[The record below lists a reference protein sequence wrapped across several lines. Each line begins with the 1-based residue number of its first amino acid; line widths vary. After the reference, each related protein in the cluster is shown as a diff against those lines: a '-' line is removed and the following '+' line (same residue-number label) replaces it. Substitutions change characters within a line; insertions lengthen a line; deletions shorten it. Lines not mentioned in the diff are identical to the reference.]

1 MGIRS
6 AFRLGILLGLLAQA
20 LPAWG
25 EEASPFPLPPGLER
39 NVAFWKRIFVEFRT
53 TDYVIHD
60 RENLDVIY
68 DVVSVQDLFGSV
80 PPTERQI
87 GEAVARVRQR
97 YAETLRRMAAGDA
110 AVPLTAEETRA
121 GQVLGC
127 PCPRERLAEAAER
140 VHVQRGVQEK
150 FAAGLARGHALSPR
164 VTVLLRR
171 RGVPAELAV
180 LPLIESAFEDRAVSR
195 AGAVGIWQF
204 TRETARRFL
213 RIGRGVDERRDPIR
227 SADAAARLL
236 REHYE
241 VLGSWP
247 LAITAYNHGR
257 SGVHQAVA
265 TVGSADLG
273 EIVRRYQGPRFG
285 FASKN
290 FYAEFLAALEVARGW
305 GWDPAAPI
313 DAGEEM
319 RAARAVPPD
328 PSPDPTPPGRR
339 HTVRARES
347 LWTIARHYAVSPRA
361 VQRLN
366 GIRDPRRLR
375 PGEELRIPN

>member
-1 MGIRS
+1 MGIRRS
-6 AFRLGILLGLLAQA
+6 FRLGLLLGLLAQA

-25 EEASPFPLPPGLER
+25 EETAPFPLPPGLER

-53 TDYVIHD
+53 TEYVIHD
-60 RENLDVIY
+60 RESLDVIY
-68 DVVSVQDLFGSV
+68 DVVRVQDLFGSV

-87 GEAVARVRQR
+87 GEAVGRVRQR
-97 YAETLRRMAAGDA
+97 YEEALRQMAGGGA
-110 AVPLTAEETRA
+110 AAPLTTEEARA

-127 PCPRERLAEAAER
+127 PCPRERLAQAADR

-164 VTVLLRR
+164 VTAVLRQ

-180 LPLIESAFEDRAVSR
+180 LPLIESSFEDQAVSR

-241 VLGSWP
+241 NLGSWP

-257 SGVHQAVA
+257 SGVRQAVA

-273 EIVRRYQGPRFG
+273 EIIRLYQGPRFG

-290 FYAEFLAALEVARGW
+290 FYAEFLAALDVARGW
-305 GWDPAAPI
+305 GWDPAAPV
-313 DAGEEM
+313 DGGEE
-319 RAARAVPPD
+319 ARVA
-328 PSPDPTPPGRR
+328 RR

-347 LWTIARHYAVSPRA
+347 LWIIARHYAVSPQA

-375 PGEELRIPN
+375 PGEELWIPN